1 MAEEIERELFY
12 TTNEVEALF
21 DLDVVT
27 IMDLII
33 ENKVTAKK
41 VNDEWLISES
51 SIKQYINEYRRT

>member
-1 MAEEIERELFY
+1 MAEKIEGELFY

-33 ENKVTAKK
+33 EKRVTAKK

-51 SIKQYINEYRRT
+51 SIKQYINEDRQT